1 MDIVINAIEKLKEEG
16 HNIEVEVGWKD
27 KDRKKTILESIK
39 KIKDSGDETKLSY
52 VNNLYR
58 YYSIFLNLGNLVR
71 SNPTLIEEKVKYH
84 CEDFYHYLDDK
95 VVDSSK
101 RIITGIISAV
111 ANDEPLDTFYKY
123 LMLPELYEKEYR
135 KENEDEDED

>member
-1 MDIVINAIEKLKEEG
+1 MKLRLRLVGKISTEKK
-16 HNIEVEVGWKD
+16 I
-27 KDRKKTILESIK
+27 IIESIR
-39 KIKDSGDETKLSY
+39 KIKDSGDKDKLKY

-58 YYSIFLNLGNLVR
+58 YYSIFLNLGHLVR
-71 SNPTLIEEKVKYH
+71 SNPILIEEKVKYH

-111 ANDEPLDTFYKY
+111 ANDKPLDTFHKY
-123 LMLPELYEKEYR
+123 LMFPEIYEEEYR
-135 KENEDEDED
+135 NENEDED

>member
-1 MDIVINAIEKLKEEG
+1 MDIINAIEKLKEEG

-27 KDRKKTILESIK
+27 KDRKKTICESIK

-58 YYSIFLNLGNLVR
+58 YYSIFLNLGHLVR
-71 SNPTLIEEKVKYH
+71 SHPILIEEKVKYH
-84 CEDFYHYLDDK
+84 CHDFYNYLDDK

-101 RIITGIISAV
+101 RIITAIISAV
-111 ANDEPLDTFYKY
+111 ANDEPLDSFHKY
-123 LMLPELYEKEYR
+123 LMFPEFYEKEYR
-135 KENEDEDED
+135 KENEDED